1 MNEQKQVSNQQT
13 QPVQTQEPVKKKKG
27 KIKGFFRWGIR
38 HPKLIILLILLVVM
52 IVGGPFLWV
61 SLKNKQNNLSIS
73 GDTSKLGFEDIG
85 EMATQSAYCTEIN
98 MMKDDR
104 NVFGVH
110 IPFTQSKYI
119 YSYDVVIKAG
129 YDFEKIT
136 WNMDKDGDQ
145 KIIQVNLPEAKI
157 LSNHIV
163 EGSFKVYH
171 EEESIFRPITLEEID
186 TALSDLRQRAEKNAI
201 KNGLL
206 DNAKENAQALIR
218 NFFAQEYDLTEYQIR
233 FSSLG

>member
-27 KIKGFFRWGIR
+27 KIKGFFRWLAR
-38 HPKLIILLILLVVM
+38 HPKILVLFGLVLV
-52 IVGGPFLWV
+52 IVVGAVVFYFNPPI
-61 SLKNKQNNLSIS
+61 SDKISINN
-73 GDTSKLGFEDIG
+73 DTSRLGFQNVG
-85 EMATQSAYCTEIN
+85 ELATQSAYCTEIS
-98 MMKDDR
+98 MTEADR
-104 NVFGVH
+104 ELFGLH

-129 YDFEKIT
+129 YDFGKII
-136 WNMDKDGDQ
+136 WEVKKDGEK
-145 KIIQVNLPEAKI
+145 KIIQVYLPEPKI
-157 LSNHIV
+157 ISNEIV
-163 EGSFKVYH
+163 DGSFKVYH
-171 EEESIFRPITLEEID
+171 EEESIFRPITLEE
-186 TALSDLRQRAEKNAI
+186 TNSALEELKQNAEDNAVA
-201 KNGLL
+201 NGLL

>member
-27 KIKGFFRWGIR
+27 KIKGFFRWLAH
-38 HPKLIILLILLVVM
+38 HPKILVLFGLVLV
-52 IVGGPFLWV
+52 IVVGAVVFYFNPPI
-61 SLKNKQNNLSIS
+61 SDKISINN
-73 GDTSKLGFEDIG
+73 DTSRLGFQNVG
-85 EMATQSAYCTEIN
+85 ELATQSAYCTEIS
-98 MMKDDR
+98 MTEADR
-104 NVFGVH
+104 ELFGLH

-129 YDFEKIT
+129 YDFGKII
-136 WNMDKDGDQ
+136 WEVKKDGEK
-145 KIIQVNLPEAKI
+145 KIIQVYLPEPKI
-157 LSNHIV
+157 ISNEIV
-163 EGSFKVYH
+163 DGSFKVYH
-171 EEESIFRPITLEEID
+171 EEESIFRPITLEE
-186 TALSDLRQRAEKNAI
+186 TNSALEELKQNAEDNAVA
-201 KNGLL
+201 NGLL